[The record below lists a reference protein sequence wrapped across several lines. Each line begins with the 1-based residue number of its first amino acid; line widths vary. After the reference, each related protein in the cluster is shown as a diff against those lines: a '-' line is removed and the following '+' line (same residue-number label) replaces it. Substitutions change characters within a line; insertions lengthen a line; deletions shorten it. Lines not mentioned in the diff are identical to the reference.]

1 MNLFERERVELML
14 NYAKSFIGTPYVW
27 GANGGGAFDCSGY
40 VQEVLSC
47 IGLDPKG
54 DQTAQK
60 LYDFFIKK
68 SRGSGIQKGS
78 LLFWGKNVKSISH
91 VSIALDFYHHIES
104 GGGNSRTKTVADALT
119 QNAMVRIRPI
129 SKRSDLISA
138 IKI

>member
-68 SRGSGIQKGS
+68 VEARAFKKAAYCFGEKMLKVFHMSV
-78 LLFWGKNVKSISH
+78 LLLIFIIILNLVVVILERKPLPMPLLKMQWLEYGQFLN
-91 VSIALDFYHHIES
+91 
-104 GGGNSRTKTVADALT
+104 
-119 QNAMVRIRPI
+119 
-129 SKRSDLISA
+129 DLI
-138 IKI
+138 